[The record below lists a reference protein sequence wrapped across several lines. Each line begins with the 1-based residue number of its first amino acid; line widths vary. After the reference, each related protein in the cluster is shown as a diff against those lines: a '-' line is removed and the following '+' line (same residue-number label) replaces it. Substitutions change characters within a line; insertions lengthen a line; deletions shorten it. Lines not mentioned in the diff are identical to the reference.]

1 MKASGTMQNKSQ
13 HKFLLLDCFTLLMFA
28 FFFLGGGP
36 SVETVAL
43 VAQFPWSMID
53 GNTTANHSK
62 ISSIF
67 SGGYE
72 VSNTN
77 HQSL

>member
-28 FFFLGGGP
+28 FFLGGGP

-43 VAQFPWSMID
+43 VAQFR
-53 GNTTANHSK
+53 GA
-62 ISSIF
+62 
-67 SGGYE
+67 
-72 VSNTN
+72 
-77 HQSL
+77 